1 MQINEQIKKF
11 RKAAG
16 LTQEQI
22 ANYLG
27 VSTPAVNKWEKG
39 TTFPDV
45 TLLPGLARLLNTDL
59 NTLFSFHETLTDVEI
74 EAFSRELIM
83 LSQESPDKAFEM
95 AVQKIQGYP
104 KSDALLISTANILNA
119 CLVLSPMKTEK
130 KQEYE
135 VLVRQWLEQAAESSN
150 MEIKNTAISILL
162 GKAMEAKDYDQA
174 SVLLEQLPKQ
184 QFDKTPYEAN
194 ILIHQGKLDEAAIL
208 LESKLLHSLSS
219 VQTYCL
225 KLLDLEWK
233 CSQPDKARQIGEII
247 EKMISLFGL
256 WQYGTVVP
264 RLQIALYEKNKE
276 RSIALIKEMMEAANA
291 PWILSDSPVFY
302 RIAHETVKN
311 VGKSLIPALISELK
325 TSTEYDF
332 LRDSSAF
339 QDFLKELDENMG
351 QINGF
356 SPS

>member
-45 TLLPGLARLLNTDL
+45 TLLSGLARLLNIDL
-59 NTLFSFHETLTDVEI
+59 NTLFGFHETLTDVEI

-83 LSQESPDKAFEM
+83 LSQESPDKDFKM
-95 AVQKIQGYP
+95 AVQKIQEYP
-104 KSDALLISTANILNA
+104 KSDAMLLSPANILNA
-119 CLVLSPMKTEK
+119 SLVLTPMETEK
-130 KQEYE
+130 KQGYQA
-135 VLVRQWLEQAAESSN
+135 LVNQWLEQVA
-150 MEIKNTAISILL
+150 
-162 GKAMEAKDYDQA
+162 
-174 SVLLEQLPKQ
+174 VLLEQIPKQ

-194 ILIHQGKLDEAAIL
+194 ILIHQDKLDEAAIL

-339 QDFLKELDENMG
+339 QEFLKGLDDKHGTN
-351 QINGF
+351 
-356 SPS
+356 